1 VTKPA
6 PEAGGTRTIGA
17 AGGLAC
23 WRAGLSLAGVLMLAR
38 LLGLAGR
45 DLPASFWLPSALIWQ
60 DAATALLFGAVACLL
75 NRRLVWV
82 VYTLLVG
89 WIAVN
94 VVAVREL
101 SSPLTMT
108 MLRAS
113 GTALTDSVTHTLTAA
128 NIACMALVAGAGA
141 LLPRMRARPGVRRT
155 AGAALLLAAPGP
167 FVATSLDLVG
177 SQRNAVTALAAG
189 LLPRLPVG
197 GAADTPDLR
206 ATSFAPPPADDLRAF
221 AGAARGRNIVLVIL
235 ESTGA
240 QYLKS
245 YGAAED
251 PMPTMTA
258 LALEAL
264 QFEAYA
270 VYPESV
276 KGLFALSCSKAPA
289 FDVSV
294 HAHVDAPCAP
304 LARQLA
310 AAGYRTALFHSGRFG
325 YLGMDAL
332 IASHGFDTRDDAGAI
347 GGNVESSF
355 GVDEPATVARMLSWI
370 DQQDRDRPFFMI
382 YMPIAGH
389 HPYATATPGPFAGEG
404 DRSAY
409 KNALREADAAL
420 AMLLDGLRAR
430 GLDGQTMIV
439 VMGDHGEA
447 FGQHPGNYG
456 HTLFVYD
463 ENVRVPLLVALPGV
477 TTQPVRARQVAS
489 VLDIA
494 PTVLDLAGLAPPGD
508 YEGKSLLSGPGRLAF
523 FFTDYA
529 LGWAG
534 LRDGCWKYLVE
545 VDADRSRLF
554 DVCADPGETQDRAAD
569 QPARVQVYHER
580 VLAWLS
586 ASRQFLSQGVGMN
599 FKKN

>member
-6 PEAGGTRTIGA
+6 PEAGGARTAGA

-45 DLPASFWLPSALIWQ
+45 DLPASFWLPSALVWQ
-60 DAATALLFGAVACLL
+60 DAATALLFGASACLL

-89 WIAVN
+89 WIALN

-113 GTALTDSVTHTLTAA
+113 GTALADSVTHTLTSA
-128 NIACMALVAGAGA
+128 NIACMALVAGAGG

-155 AGAALLLAAPGP
+155 AGAALLLLAVPGP

-177 SQRNAVTALAAG
+177 TQRNAVTALAAG
-189 LLPRLPVG
+189 LLPRLPASETG
-197 GAADTPDLR
+197 GTADLR
-206 ATSFAPPPADDLRAF
+206 ATPFAPPPADDLRAF

-251 PMPTMTA
+251 PMPTMTT
-258 LALEAL
+258 LAREAF

-276 KGLFALSCSKAPA
+276 KGLFALLCSKAPA

-304 LARQLA
+304 LARALA

-332 IASHGFDTRDDAGAI
+332 IAPQGFDTREDAGAI
-347 GGNVESSF
+347 GGHVESSF
-355 GVDEPATVARMLSWI
+355 GVDEPSTVARMLSWI
-370 DQQDRDRPFFMI
+370 GPQERARPFFML

-389 HPYATATPGPFAGEG
+389 HPYATAAPGPFAGEG
-404 DRSAY
+404 DLSAY

-420 AMLLDGLRAR
+420 AALVDGLRTR
-430 GLDGQTMIV
+430 DLYEQTMIV

-456 HTLFVYD
+456 HTLFAYD

-494 PTVLDLAGLAPPGD
+494 PTVLDLAGLAAPGD
-508 YEGKSLLSGPGRLAF
+508 YQGRSLLSGPGRLAF

-534 LRDGCWKYLVE
+534 LRDACWKYLVE
-545 VDADRSRLF
+545 VDDDRSRLF
-554 DVCADPGETQDRAAD
+554 DVCADPAETQDRAAE
-569 QPARVQVYHER
+569 QPARVQAYHER

-586 ASRQFLSQGVGMN
+586 ASRRAIRDSTD
-599 FKKN
+599 